1 MASESPRPDVGN
13 LPDVETHFSQLVAGV
28 RDYAIFLLSP
38 EGVIRSWNAGAQRI
52 KGYEPDEIIGRHFS
66 QFYLPESIASGW
78 PQEELKR
85 AGELGRFEDEGWRVR
100 KDGSRFWANVVIS
113 ALYEND
119 GQVRGFLKI
128 TRDLTERKQAEEA
141 LRLSEERFRLMV
153 DGVEDYAIFM
163 LDPEGRVSSWNRG
176 AQRIKGYTAQEII
189 GRHFSE
195 FYTAEDLEAGK
206 PATELKIALERG
218 SVEDEGWRVRKD
230 RSLFWANVVITAI
243 YDGEHRLVGFAK
255 LTRDLTERRKA
266 EALVVADRQKN
277 EFLAMLAHELRNP
290 LAPISNGLQL
300 LKLPGLDDDTLK
312 QTTALMER
320 QLFHLVRLVDD
331 LLDVSRIV
339 TGKMTFHREPT
350 ELSGIIARAI
360 EETQPAID
368 ARGHEL
374 MLSLPARP
382 IIVDADAVRLAQ
394 VVSNLIVNAAKYT
407 DTPSRIWLT
416 VEKQTGERRA
426 GEGPIDEAVI
436 RVKDSGVGI
445 DPEMLPRIFSL
456 FMQADNSLARSQGG
470 LGIGLTVVKRIVEMH
485 GGTVTALSE
494 GLGRGSE
501 FIVRIPVSVVGAPPK
516 LVTLGAPPKSTTKRR
531 ILVVD
536 DNVDAATTIAS
547 LLKAWGHDVQSVF
560 NGTAALEAARSFRP
574 EIILLD
580 IGLPGISGYE
590 VARQLRSEPA
600 LSGAV
605 IAALTGYGQE
615 SDRNQSLE
623 AGFDYHLTKPP
634 DPKLLETLLAATPT
648 VAGVPFHLESR

>member
-1 MASESPRPDVGN
+1 MASESPRPGVGN
-13 LPDVETHFSQLVAGV
+13 LQDVEQHFTQLVAGV
-28 RDYAIFLLSP
+28 RDYAIFLLTP
-38 EGVIRSWNAGAQRI
+38 EGLIRSWNEGAQRI

-66 QFYLPESIASGW
+66 QFYLPDSISSGW

-100 KDGSRFWANVVIS
+100 KDGTQFWANVVIS
-113 ALYEND
+113 ALYDHD
-119 GQVRGFLKI
+119 GRVAGFLKI

-141 LRLSEERFRLMV
+141 LRLSEERFRLLV
-153 DGVEDYAIFM
+153 DGVQDYAIFM
-163 LDPEGRVSSWNRG
+163 LDRDGRVASWNRG

-195 FYTAEDLEAGK
+195 FYTAEDLEVGK
-206 PATELKIALERG
+206 PAMELKLALERG

-243 YDGEHRLVGFAK
+243 YDDERRLIGFAK
-255 LTRDLTERRKA
+255 LTRDLTERRKT

-339 TGKMTFHREPT
+339 TGKMAFHREPT
-350 ELSGIIARAI
+350 ELSSIIARAV

-368 ARGHEL
+368 AGGHEL

-382 IIVDADAVRLAQ
+382 ITVDADAVRLAQ
-394 VVSNLIVNAAKYT
+394 VVSNLLTNAAKYT
-407 DTPSRIWLT
+407 ETPSRIWLT
-416 VEKQTGERRA
+416 VEKQTIEKYA
-426 GEGPIDEAVI
+426 GSVPTEEAVI

-445 DPEMLPRIFSL
+445 APEVLPRVFSL
-456 FMQADNSLARSQGG
+456 FVQADNSLARSQGG

-485 GGTVTALSE
+485 GGTVLALSE
-494 GLGRGSE
+494 GIGRGSE
-501 FIVRIPVSVVGAPPK
+501 FIVRIPVSHVGAPPK
-516 LVTLGAPPKSTTKRR
+516 SATPGAAHKGSTKRR

-536 DNVDAATTIAS
+536 DNVDAAMTIGS

-560 NGTAALEAARSFRP
+560 NGTAALETARSFRP

-580 IGLPGISGYE
+580 IGLPGMSGYE
-590 VARQLRSEPA
+590 VAKQLRSEPM
-600 LSGAV
+600 LRGTI

-615 SDRNQSLE
+615 SDRNQSFA

-634 DPKLLETLLAATPT
+634 DPKVLETLLTAPSTTGLP
-648 VAGVPFHLESR
+648 LSL

>member
-1 MASESPRPDVGN
+1 MASESPRPAVGN
-13 LPDVETHFSQLVAGV
+13 LQDVEEHFSQLVAGV
-28 RDYAIFLLSP
+28 RDYAIFLLGP
-38 EGVIRSWNAGAQRI
+38 EGIIRSWNAGAQRI
-52 KGYEPDEIIGRHFS
+52 KGYKPDEIIGRHFS
-66 QFYLPESIASGW
+66 QFYLPESIATGW
-78 PQEELKR
+78 PEEELKR

-100 KDGSRFWANVVIS
+100 KDGTRFWANVVIS
-113 ALYEND
+113 ALYDND

-128 TRDLTERKQAEEA
+128 TRDLTERKQAEES
-141 LRLSEERFRLMV
+141 LRLSEERFRLLV
-153 DGVEDYAIFM
+153 EGVEDYAIFM
-163 LDPEGRVSSWNRG
+163 LDKDGRVASWNRG

-195 FYTAEDLEAGK
+195 FYTAEDLDAGK
-206 PATELKIALERG
+206 PAFELEIAIARG

-243 YDGEHRLVGFAK
+243 YDSERRPIGFAK

-320 QLFHLVRLVDD
+320 QLIHLVRLVDD

-339 TGKMTFHREPT
+339 TGKMTFQRQPT
-350 ELSGIIARAI
+350 ELSGIIARAV

-394 VVSNLIVNAAKYT
+394 VVSNLLTNAAKYT
-407 DTPSRIWLT
+407 ATPSRIWLT
-416 VEKQTGERRA
+416 VERQTV
-426 GEGPIDEAVI
+426 EGRPDEAVI

-445 DPEMLPRIFSL
+445 DRETLPRVFSL
-456 FMQADNSLARSQGG
+456 FVQAETSLARSQGG

-485 GGTVTALSE
+485 GGTVQALSE

-501 FIVRIPVSVVGAPPK
+501 FIVRLPVSQVGTPPNPATIGAPQ
-516 LVTLGAPPKSTTKRR
+516 KSSTKRR

-536 DNVDAATTIAS
+536 DNVDAATTIVS
-547 LLKAWGHDVQSVF
+547 LLKAWGHDVQSAF
-560 NGTAALEAARSFRP
+560 NGTSALETARHFRP

-580 IGLPGISGYE
+580 IGLPGMSGYE
-590 VARQLRSEPA
+590 VAKQLRSEPT
-600 LSGAV
+600 LGGTI
-605 IAALTGYGQE
+605 IAALTGYGQQ
-615 SDRNQSLE
+615 SDRAQSFE
-623 AGFDYHLTKPP
+623 AGFDFHLTKPP
-634 DPKLLETLLAATPT
+634 DPKMLESLLATTPPATGGMP
-648 VAGVPFHLESR
+648 L

>member
-1 MASESPRPDVGN
+1 MASESPRPAVGN
-13 LPDVETHFSQLVAGV
+13 LQDVDAHFSQLVAGV

-38 EGVIRSWNAGAQRI
+38 EGIIRSWNEGAQRI
-52 KGYEPDEIIGRHFS
+52 KGYKPDEIIGRHFS
-66 QFYLPESIASGW
+66 QFYSPESVASGW

-100 KDGSRFWANVVIS
+100 QDGTRFWANVVIS
-113 ALYEND
+113 TLYADD
-119 GQVRGFLKI
+119 GSVRGFLKI

-163 LDPEGRVSSWNRG
+163 LDRDGRVSSWNRG

-206 PATELKIALERG
+206 PAMELKVALERG

-230 RSLFWANVVITAI
+230 RSLFWANVVITAV
-243 YDGEHRLVGFAK
+243 YDGEHRLIGFAK

-339 TGKMTFHREPT
+339 TGKMAFHREPT
-350 ELSGIIARAI
+350 ELSGVIARAV

-382 IIVDADAVRLAQ
+382 ITVDADAVRLAQ
-394 VVSNLIVNAAKYT
+394 VVSNLLTNAAKYT
-407 DTPSRIWLT
+407 ETPSRIWLT
-416 VEKQTGERRA
+416 VEKNVIEKPTG
-426 GEGPIDEAVI
+426 GPPTEEAVI

-445 DPEMLPRIFSL
+445 DPETLPRVFSL
-456 FMQADNSLARSQGG
+456 FVQADNSLARSQGG

-485 GGTVTALSE
+485 GGTVMALSE
-494 GLGRGSE
+494 GIGCGSE
-501 FIVRIPVSVVGAPPK
+501 FVVRIPVSVVGAPPK
-516 LVTLGAPPKSTTKRR
+516 SATSGSAPKGSTKRR

-536 DNVDAATTIAS
+536 DNVDAAMTIGS
-547 LLKAWGHDVQSVF
+547 LLKAWGHEVQSVF
-560 NGTAALEAARSFRP
+560 NGTAALETARSFRP

-580 IGLPGISGYE
+580 IGLPDMSGYE
-590 VARQLRSEPA
+590 VAKQLRSEPA
-600 LSGAV
+600 LGGTI

-615 SDRNQSLE
+615 SDRNQSFA

-634 DPKLLETLLAATPT
+634 DPKVLESLLAASTTNGLPL
-648 VAGVPFHLESR
+648 GR